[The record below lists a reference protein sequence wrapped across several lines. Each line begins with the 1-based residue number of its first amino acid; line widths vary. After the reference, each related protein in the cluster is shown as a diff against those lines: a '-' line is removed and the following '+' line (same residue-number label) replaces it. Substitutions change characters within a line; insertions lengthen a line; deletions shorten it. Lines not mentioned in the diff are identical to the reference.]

1 MDCGERGSVNGL
13 LATAF
18 LLTKNVPPQA
28 VTGIGSDL
36 ATCPSAVTGVTLTD
50 VFFNSRP
57 HGGHWSASLRRC
69 FRSGPSNLLPCQGH
83 RLLESQRSLD
93 RFVVDVVGDADRRLL
108 VVGSC
113 MVIAP
118 AHEPNPASL
127 ALAIAKVRLGI
138 EAAPMHAELQ
148 PGARL
153 GGRNLSFRECLRHA
167 STCGV
172 VEYPS
177 NKRRRTTPNSD
188 ERLSVK

>member
-69 FRSGPSNLLPCQGH
+69 FRSGPSNLLPCQG
-83 RLLESQRSLD
+83 
-93 RFVVDVVGDADRRLL
+93 RRLL

-167 STCGV
+167 
-172 VEYPS
+172 
-177 NKRRRTTPNSD
+177 
-188 ERLSVK
+188 